1 MKEKNHIRKK
11 QKRHFTKVRI
21 HEEFMKKTLNKL
33 GMLCYNS
40 ECFLPKIGKRTR
52 MSTLNP
58 SSHHHTRSHDQLFIL
73 ESTVDL

>member
-1 MKEKNHIRKK
+1 
-11 QKRHFTKVRI
+11 
-21 HEEFMKKTLNKL
+21 MKKTLNKL

-73 ESTVDL
+73 ESTVDLWYFDVHTDKVETGFSII